1 MVLLLCFDLG
11 GHARVTGSLYKF
23 FVLFRPYQKLLGVVL
38 VVYRNWQEFPKEQ
51 G

>member
-1 MVLLLCFDLG
+1 MLLL
-11 GHARVTGSLYKF
+11 VTGSLYKF
-23 FVLFRPYQKLLGVVL
+23 FVLLDLTRNSWVVVL